1 MKWEMEVDE
10 IEAVLEKIW
19 DLHDKLSDAIHSISR
34 AHFLSSIKF
43 LKTNNKKLNSESDV
57 GFEKK
62 NNSRASGFVFVKD
75 SGVYDNDFSAIQEA
89 KSLNSIRT
97 ALENLEDQLEFF
109 HVSFGVM
116 GLWDLYCLLI
126 GGFSFVFEEFVGLL
140 RFSFLGARSDALQLY
155 RSLFVMLKF
164 MFVELFALHFQLM
177 HHWIFVILSVMQTV
191 QIHQRAERDAAIAR
205 LEQSRI
211 ILAVRLAEHHGKK
224 YKVIEE
230 ALAFVGDVNDA
241 SRFVSPENLYGSLT
255 SPSGENLVRHEGKGP
270 NMVIKVLLSSFE
282 FAKKSLKVDHMGGI
296 LGNAALFT
304 VSMIAMLHL
313 HQVAYKDHPSKQ
325 EDLLYSNRNGKKVSG
340 LEGSSSNGRQPFSFI
355 LILHTRQA
363 LLSCQM
369 DKKGEIALAQMR
381 KAVQN
386 LGGSTERYG
395 DPTLTRFLK
404 ARSMNP
410 EKAAKMFVQW
420 QTWRASF
427 VPNGFIPESQI
438 PDELASRKTYL
449 QGLSK
454 DGYPVLI
461 FKGSRHFPCKDHLQ
475 CKRFVVYMLDK
486 AVARA
491 IKEHEIGNEKFI
503 VLIDFRQLTYKNF
516 DPRGLIN
523 AAYYPERIAKMYM
536 LFMPR
541 FFQSVWNIVCRYLD
555 KGMREKIVLCR
566 ILTLTTLICDEKLK
580 TEIVENNEKA
590 RMEFVRKIGEEVL
603 PRELGGRAQLVAL
616 QDVMVPKLTD

>member
-34 AHFLSSIKF
+34 AHFLSSIKS

-57 GFEKK
+57 GFEEK

-75 SGVYDNDFSAIQEA
+75 SGVDDNDFSAIQEA

-109 HVSFGVM
+109 H
-116 GLWDLYCLLI
+116 
-126 GGFSFVFEEFVGLL
+126 
-140 RFSFLGARSDALQLY
+140 
-155 RSLFVMLKF
+155 
-164 MFVELFALHFQLM
+164 
-177 HHWIFVILSVMQTV
+177 TV

-230 ALAFVGDVNDA
+230 ALAFVGDSVC
-241 SRFVSPENLYGSLT
+241 VPENLYGSPT

-313 HQVAYKDHPSKQ
+313 HQVAYKDHPYKQ

-340 LEGSSSNGRQPFSFI
+340 LEGSSSNGRQPFSFN

-427 VPNGFIPESQI
+427 VPKGFIPESEI
-438 PDELASRKTYL
+438 PDELASRKGLFAGFIKRWLSSFNFQRKQAFSL
-449 QGLSK
+449 QGSPSMQEYSFSLFLSRFSLSCDIYRTRK
-454 DGYPVLI
+454 RHLTPILI
-461 FKGSRHFPCKDHLQ
+461 PFWC
-475 CKRFVVYMLDK
+475 RFCGIYVGQSYYKNICLRCF
-486 AVARA
+486 RA

-503 VLIDFRQLTYKNF
+503 VLVDFRQLTYKNF

-523 AAYYPERIAKMYM
+523 VVQFMQAYYPERIAKMYM

-541 FFQSVWNIVCRYLD
+541 FFRSVWNMVCRYLD
-555 KGMREKIVLCR
+555 KGMREKTPIF
-566 ILTLTTLICDEKLK
+566 
-580 TEIVENNEKA
+580 
-590 RMEFVRKIGEEVL
+590 M
-603 PRELGGRAQLVAL
+603 
-616 QDVMVPKLTD
+616 